1 MNPAEVEASLMSDA
15 EKRKLAGEY
24 EKLGMKLF
32 YQSQGKQALEVAAL
46 ILGGP
51 EARRIVK
58 FLQRKIK

>member
-1 MNPAEVEASLMSDA
+1 MSDA